1 MDEQSTLEKPILK
14 TLIGRT
20 NDLVKLPSGKTAA
33 GLTFYYVTKSVIE
46 ESGNVK
52 EFVIEQTKLDSF
64 LISYIATE
72 ELEELYK
79 SKIYSEIIKYLEPG
93 LHINFKRKH
102 QIKRSGNGKL
112 KQFIS
117 HI

>member
-33 GLTFYYVTKSVIE
+33 SLTFYYVTKSVIE

-52 EFVIEQTKLDSF
+52 EFVIEQISIGEF
-64 LISYIATE
+64 LIVYSSNV
-72 ELEELYK
+72 ELSSFQK
-79 SKIYSEIIKYLEPG
+79 KEIENSISIYLEDG
-93 LHINFKRKH
+93 LEVNYKRVNKL
-102 QIKRSGNGKL
+102 KRGKSGKL
-112 KQFIS
+112 KQFKS
-117 HI
+117 RL